1 MNFLEKYGS
10 CDKCPV
16 EKFCGTMCMSVRL
29 CNSYEEEET
38 PEEETPE
45 AEWEMLQDAGAMDLE
60 DLNL

>member
-29 CNSYEEEET
+29 CNSYEEEEET
-38 PEEETPE
+38 PKTEEEI
-45 AEWEMLQDAGAMDLE
+45 LQDSNE